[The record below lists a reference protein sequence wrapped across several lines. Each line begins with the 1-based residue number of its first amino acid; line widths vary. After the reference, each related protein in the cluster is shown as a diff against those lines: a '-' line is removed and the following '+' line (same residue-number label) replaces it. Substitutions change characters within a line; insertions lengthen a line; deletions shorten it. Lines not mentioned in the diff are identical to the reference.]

1 MSDFVSQP
9 LARHHDRLSF
19 RCGAAELDDYLQHRA
34 NQDVRRRAA
43 AVFVLVPEDQPQ
55 RIAGFYSLSSAS
67 IILDELPAELAKALP
82 RYPLVPAV
90 LLDAK
95 NENSGLFCQSL
106 GPGERGTV
114 SRHENLSLQTGRHE
128 MKRADLTR
136 RQWLTGAVSLGAA
149 TAVSGWLAPSLLAA
163 DTPQTRARNRAGET
177 PRPIVAVDN
186 VCAWPNLTVLRD
198 GTVIATIFNQPS
210 HGLCEGD
217 VECWGSEDGG
227 RTWALR
233 GTPATHDRGTNR
245 MNVAAGLAANGD
257 LLVIA
262 SGWSHRPPP
271 GQTAGHGPPAQVLA
285 PWVCRSADG
294 GRSWS
299 IDKTIFPNLPCGGN
313 GIPFGD
319 ILAGQEACLRVF
331 IYLASWRTYVYR
343 STDDAKTWTR
353 RQRLTGHMKHPGDLL
368 RLNDGRLLLT
378 YGNRTSP
385 GGIDVQ
391 LSDDEGHTWTDP
403 WRVADCE
410 GDRGYPSS
418 IQLPDGQVLTA
429 FYAQRTAD
437 HNRYHMGVVHWD
449 PASTEP

>member
-1 MSDFVSQP
+1 
-9 LARHHDRLSF
+9 
-19 RCGAAELDDYLQHRA
+19 
-34 NQDVRRRAA
+34 
-43 AVFVLVPEDQPQ
+43 
-55 RIAGFYSLSSAS
+55 
-67 IILDELPAELAKALP
+67 
-82 RYPLVPAV
+82 
-90 LLDAK
+90 
-95 NENSGLFCQSL
+95 
-106 GPGERGTV
+106 
-114 SRHENLSLQTGRHE
+114 

-136 RQWLTGAVSLGAA
+136 RWWLTGAVSLGAA

-163 DTPQTRARNRAGET
+163 DTPQTRARNRVGEI

-233 GTPATHDRGTNR
+233 GTPAAHDPGTNR

-319 ILAGQEACLRVF
+319 ILAGQDGCLRVF
-331 IYLASWRTYVYR
+331 VYLASWRTYVYR
-343 STDDAKTWTR
+343 SADDGKSWGQPVVLSAQARTNETAPLHLGNGEWLAAARNDGRDPAYNGLELYYSNDDAKTWTR
-353 RQRLTGHMKHPGDLL
+353 RQRLTEHMKHPGDLL
-368 RLNDGRLLLT
+368 RLNDRRLLLT

-391 LSDDEGHTWTDP
+391 LSDDEGHTWSDP

-418 IQLPDGQVLTA
+418 VQLPDGQVLTA